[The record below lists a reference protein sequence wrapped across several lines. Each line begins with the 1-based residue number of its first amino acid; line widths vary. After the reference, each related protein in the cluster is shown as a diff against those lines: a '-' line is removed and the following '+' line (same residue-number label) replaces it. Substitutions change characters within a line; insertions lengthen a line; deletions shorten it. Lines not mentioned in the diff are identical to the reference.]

1 MEIRENKLG
10 NSPQDEWYIIRD
22 GNNVMAHGFNP
33 QGKALHTGQ
42 PTLEVTSVYNDYVTR
57 CEELNITPVEQ

>member
-22 GNNVMAHGFNP
+22 GNTVMAHGFNQ
-33 QGKALHTGQ
+33 QGTALHTGQ
-42 PTLEVTSVYNDYVTR
+42 PTLEVTAVYDEYVTR
-57 CEELNITPVEQ
+57 CNELNITPVEQ

>member
-1 MEIRENKLG
+1 MG
-10 NSPQDEWYIIRD
+10 NSPRDEWYIARD
-22 GNNVMAHGFNP
+22 GNNVQSHGFNP

-57 CEELNITPVEQ
+57 CEELNISYSMVRNRIQK